1 MNSLILLFI
10 VIFQY
15 IDFLNGLSLS
25 ASSSFCGTRLSQHAY
40 AKVTD
45 NNMILSMGLQIKIRI
60 VGRKNGSEQWLEDA
74 YTMYETRLPIQ
85 VETIWHKNNEDL
97 VKGVNTDREK
107 GHSVVLL
114 DPTGKTVTSERFCD
128 NMYDWLDLGGSRMAF
143 VIGGAEGLPTELKY
157 PATGP
162 AMELLSLSS
171 LTFTHQFARTL
182 LMEQIYRAT
191 EIRKGSGYHK

>member
-114 DPTGKTVTSERFCD
+114 DPTGK
-128 NMYDWLDLGGSRMAF
+128 
-143 VIGGAEGLPTELKY
+143 I
-157 PATGP
+157 
-162 AMELLSLSS
+162 
-171 LTFTHQFARTL
+171 
-182 LMEQIYRAT
+182 
-191 EIRKGSGYHK
+191 